1 MAFELDSI
9 DKKIINILQND
20 ASISNIE
27 LSKQIGLS
35 PSACL
40 SRKKQLAETGVIK
53 QYAAIVDEKK
63 VGFEIIAFTF
73 VNLSPHNRSKA
84 DAFLAKVESTPQILE
99 CYNITGS
106 WDYLLKIISLS
117 IVAYRDFIIDILMEF
132 DGVNKVESNIVLGID
147 KQRFCFPIDYD

>member
-1 MAFELDSI
+1 MTLEFDSI

-20 ASISNIE
+20 ASITNIE
-27 LSKQIGLS
+27 LSKQVGLS

-40 SRKKQLAETGVIK
+40 SRTKQLEEIGVIK
-53 QYAAIVDEKK
+53 HYAAIVDERK

-73 VNLSPHNRSKA
+73 VNLSPHNRRTA
-84 DAFLAKVESTPQILE
+84 DAFLAKVKSTPQILE

-106 WDYLLKIISLS
+106 WDYLLKIISS
-117 IVAYRDFIIDILMEF
+117 NITTYRNFIIDILMEF

-147 KQRFCFPIDYD
+147 KQSFCFPIID